1 MARDET
7 IKLSLIDGV
16 TKSLTAIQKGVG
28 GVGAELAKLNQVAE
42 LAGKGFVLGRVAAFF
57 LVLAALSPS
66 DAECSIGSG
75 IDAD

>member
-42 LAGKGFVLGRVAAFF
+42 LAGKV
-57 LVLAALSPS
+57 
-66 DAECSIGSG
+66 G
-75 IDAD
+75 INANHFRA